1 MVVHDALGQRHSYL
15 SPRILIMDTLLSR
28 GDWSAFQQNPLSGL
42 RPEYLAQCLEP
53 LLIQDEALLRRK
65 VAADS
70 HRAAFMEMVQQTLGL
85 KSLSSLTP
93 SPLQI
98 SLLSL
103 DARAWQCVLEACGL
117 MYWAPILA
125 QELRAPV
132 LRALETRFGP
142 TWWAWVQ
149 TGCAVLGENVPE
161 QQRVWPDTAHAWK
174 IEIVDAGNAVLNTWI
189 ARQEEGVAAW
199 LRCKQAVP
207 VQEEKGGQVEAD
219 LAMVLLDAVA
229 QTPRTQA

>member
-1 MVVHDALGQRHSYL
+1 MVVHDALGQRNSYL

-28 GDWSAFQQNPLSGL
+28 GDWSAFQQNPLAGL

-53 LLIQDEALLRRK
+53 LLIQDEALLRRT

-70 HRAAFMEMVQQTLGL
+70 HRAVFMALVQQTLGL

-117 MYWAPILA
+117 MYWAPVLA

-161 QQRVWPDTAHAWK
+161 QQRVWPDTAHAWEV
-174 IEIVDAGNAVLNTWI
+174 EIVDAGNAVLNTWI
-189 ARQEEGVAAW
+189 ASQEEGVAAW

-207 VQEEKGGQVEAD
+207 AQAKKGGQVEAD
-219 LAMVLLDAVA
+219 LAAILLHAVA

>member
-1 MVVHDALGQRHSYL
+1 MVVHDTLSQSNTHL
-15 SPRILIMDTLLSR
+15 SPRILIMAKILSH

-53 LLIQDEALLRRK
+53 LQIQDEALFRRT

-70 HRAAFMEMVQQTLGL
+70 HRAAFMELVQQTLGL
-85 KSLSSLTP
+85 KPLSSLTP

-117 MYWAPILA
+117 MYWAPVLA

-161 QQRVWPDTAHAWK
+161 QQRVWPDTAHAWEV
-174 IEIVDAGNAVLNTWI
+174 EIVDAGNAVLNTWI
-189 ARQEEGVAAW
+189 ARQDEGVAAW
-199 LRCKQAVP
+199 LRCKQAMP
-207 VQEEKGGQVEAD
+207 RQAQEGGQVEAA
-219 LAMVLLDAVA
+219 LATMLLDAVA
-229 QTPRTQA
+229 QTPRAEA